1 MLPGNLSTGIGQ
13 CCSQHKVRPRSAHQ
27 KRLKLQEW
35 FQCQLQESPALT
47 TLLQWGKHA
56 TQVLFFW
63 WTIDHIGWS
72 WMLAPQHYNF
82 NHLKPEGQQLKLHL
96 THMTESTEVAATHMC
111 WGKVL
116 PSAGS
121 CAVAPLLAFP
131 LRSWQQK
138 TNGFSAGRSDVDG
151 VSSGKTQVLCWSL
164 EALTKAKVFWHMS
177 AMDLKIIKQA
187 CTHDFTSDIHVSE
200 TCHVVA
206 IPLYAQWHYLYYL
219 PIEII

>member
-1 MLPGNLSTGIGQ
+1 MLPGNLSTGIGPMRALNTK
-13 CCSQHKVRPRSAHQ
+13 SGRGPAHQ

-96 THMTESTEVAATHMC
+96 TPTWPNPPRSLQLTCVEVRCFHRLGLVPLRSC
-111 WGKVL
+111 WR
-116 PSAGS
+116 SH
-121 CAVAPLLAFP
+121 

-138 TNGFSAGRSDVDG
+138 KTMGFRPVEGDVDG
-151 VSSGKTQVLCWSL
+151 VSSGKNPGPLLVPGSLDDQSVKKFCWL
-164 EALTKAKVFWHMS
+164 KEQLFQICLTF
-177 AMDLKIIKQA
+177 L
-187 CTHDFTSDIHVSE
+187 
-200 TCHVVA
+200 
-206 IPLYAQWHYLYYL
+206 
-219 PIEII
+219 

>member
-138 TNGFSAGRSDVDG
+138 KPMGFRPVEVTWMGWAVEKPRSFAGPWKLG
-151 VSSGKTQVLCWSL
+151 WPKCQKFCWLKEQLFKYVLLFFSFRVLFC
-164 EALTKAKVFWHMS
+164 
-177 AMDLKIIKQA
+177 
-187 CTHDFTSDIHVSE
+187 
-200 TCHVVA
+200 
-206 IPLYAQWHYLYYL
+206 YL
-219 PIEII
+219 

>member
-138 TNGFSAGRSDVDG
+138 KQW
-151 VSSGKTQVLCWSL
+151 VSLLSRPQDRAMAIKMTKVSKILLAKRAAVQIC
-164 EALTKAKVFWHMS
+164 LTF
-177 AMDLKIIKQA
+177 L
-187 CTHDFTSDIHVSE
+187 
-200 TCHVVA
+200 
-206 IPLYAQWHYLYYL
+206 
-219 PIEII
+219 